1 MQDELTEKVK
11 LIILLVLKLVLSVDS
26 LKLKQYFTSVASV
39 IMLSFSLCTHN
50 IGFGVWDKRLRLT
63 KFQVTDTANRLP
75 QLLFQPPSL
84 LCSTIAAGKQSPES
98 LFETRSVCVHSFG

>member
-26 LKLKQYFTSVASV
+26 LKLKQYFTSIASV

-50 IGFGVWDKRLRLT
+50 IGFGGLGQTT
-63 KFQVTDTANRLP
+63 KTD
-75 QLLFQPPSL
+75 
-84 LCSTIAAGKQSPES
+84 
-98 LFETRSVCVHSFG
+98 